1 MSPKQLKEQLASE
14 TLSFIQRL
22 RALQSNGREIFV
34 EGVKRKGMTQ
44 GDSML
49 IVSKTQKQNGR
60 GDSAFGVWLPRACLT
75 VDPITSAWSSAELVL
90 E

>member
-1 MSPKQLKEQLASE
+1 
-14 TLSFIQRL
+14 
-22 RALQSNGREIFV
+22 
-34 EGVKRKGMTQ
+34 MTQ

-75 VDPITSAWSSAELVL
+75 VDSITSAWSSAELVL
-90 E
+90 A